1 MTVFSMNYFKA
12 EFQKIAKNISVEE
25 SVLRSATG
33 RGSGTSKKTPPKLLV
48 KFEETTT
55 GTKIKLRAFVL

>member
-1 MTVFSMNYFKA
+1 MTVFRMNYFKA

-33 RGSGTSKKTPPKLLV
+33 RGSGTSKKTPPAATSYG
-48 KFEETTT
+48 KFSEMFS
-55 GTKIKLRAFVL
+55 AFLKSCL